1 MKECASGFTMLELV
15 IVIIMIGILSAYVAP
30 RFLFYSDEQI
40 SVCQEASSL
49 ILHTQS
55 ININQGASPNVKFIA
70 LKTGQI
76 GICMEGSCDSNDA
89 NNFVLH
95 MDSQAPNVLLQ
106 TNKDSIW
113 VRFNGMGQLIEPA
126 SPVELKFYNT
136 KNADAYCVVS
146 VNKEGAVSWK

>member
-1 MKECASGFTMLELV
+1 MLELV

-76 GICMEGSCDSNDA
+76 GICMEGSCDSSDA

-95 MDSQAPNVLLQ
+95 MDSKAPNVLLQ
-106 TNKDSIW
+106 TKKDSIP
-113 VRFNGMGQLIEPA
+113 VMFNGMGQLIEFNGMGQLIEPA

>member
-1 MKECASGFTMLELV
+1 MLELV

-70 LKTGQI
+70 LDTGQI
-76 GICMEGSCDSNDA
+76 GICMEGSCNSGDA
-89 NNFVLH
+89 SNFVLH
-95 MDSQAPNVLLQ
+95 MDSKAPNVLLQ
-106 TNKDSIW
+106 TKNSVMIK
-113 VRFNGMGQLIEPA
+113 FNGMGQLVEPS